1 MEERSL
7 ENGMKKTT
15 AKARHLRT
23 RRRKHGINQKRA
35 YLGVNTSNKEAGIYI
50 DLKIN
55 DVPAKCLVDTAAT
68 ISLVSNE
75 IFYALDTS
83 KRPEVR
89 PLRTNLSSIGQSLF
103 NLKMGNQQCGIE
115 AVIADLAI
123 DGILGLD
130 FVQRYN
136 CLIDLRGN
144 VLCFVNEELP
154 LYIEGQI
161 GSTTE
166 MIVDGH
172 VQCVSKLRTFS
183 KSAFSQVCDKEL
195 VTHPMDPYD
204 GEASMEIVRNWF
216 SKNKRPPFHKVR
228 NHGYVIKS
236 LWSQWNDLRLKNGIL
251 YRVSK
256 EDGALCVVIPFCE
269 KRNIIQQSHAD
280 KTSAYLGVRE
290 KLARI
295 KQKFYWPG
303 IRKDVRS
310 YVASCEPCSQRKCLL
325 QKNRDLMKRQ
335 ALGCPVRR
343 CNSQKVFEKREQG
356 RQPPE
361 YSNIHKV
368 MNGTTWNRGLL
379 RL

>member
-1 MEERSL
+1 MFRLNFWLIPERL
-7 ENGMKKTT
+7 
-15 AKARHLRT
+15 
-23 RRRKHGINQKRA
+23 
-35 YLGVNTSNKEAGIYI
+35 
-50 DLKIN
+50 
-55 DVPAKCLVDTAAT
+55 
-68 ISLVSNE
+68 SLVSNE

-103 NLKMGNQQCGIE
+103 KLKMGNQQCGIE

-161 GSTTE
+161 GYTQEGTE

-204 GEASMEIVRNWF
+204 GEASMD
-216 SKNKRPPFHKVR
+216 S
-228 NHGYVIKS
+228 
-236 LWSQWNDLRLKNGIL
+236 
-251 YRVSK
+251 
-256 EDGALCVVIPFCE
+256 
-269 KRNIIQQSHAD
+269 
-280 KTSAYLGVRE
+280 
-290 KLARI
+290 ARI
-295 KQKFYWPG
+295 NDHLFTK
-303 IRKDVRS
+303 
-310 YVASCEPCSQRKCLL
+310 L
-325 QKNRDLMKRQ
+325 
-335 ALGCPVRR
+335 
-343 CNSQKVFEKREQG
+343 
-356 RQPPE
+356 
-361 YSNIHKV
+361 
-368 MNGTTWNRGLL
+368 GTTDM
-379 RL
+379 